1 MAKSRE
7 ISKRSRA
14 ARRATSP
21 SIDTDKS
28 LKNVARET
36 TASERPAVLS
46 VQYAAGVSKNRI
58 SKRKSQISAKA
69 RKRQQ
74 RSMDMGEAVMERTS
88 KKIEKS
94 KGRSRVVQDRAKR
107 WEDVNRMA
115 AMTSILEVEGQ
126 DDMDEDGAE
135 KPDAGKDWETDD
147 DKDATAA
154 ATAAPAPVD
163 DDLDEIL

>member
-1 MAKSRE
+1 
-7 ISKRSRA
+7 
-14 ARRATSP
+14 
-21 SIDTDKS
+21 
-28 LKNVARET
+28 
-36 TASERPAVLS
+36 
-46 VQYAAGVSKNRI
+46 
-58 SKRKSQISAKA
+58 
-69 RKRQQ
+69 
-74 RSMDMGEAVMERTS
+74 MDMGEAVMERTS

-135 KPDAGKDWETDD
+135 KPDADKDWETDD
-147 DKDATAA
+147 DKDAAA
-154 ATAAPAPVD
+154 AVAPAPVD